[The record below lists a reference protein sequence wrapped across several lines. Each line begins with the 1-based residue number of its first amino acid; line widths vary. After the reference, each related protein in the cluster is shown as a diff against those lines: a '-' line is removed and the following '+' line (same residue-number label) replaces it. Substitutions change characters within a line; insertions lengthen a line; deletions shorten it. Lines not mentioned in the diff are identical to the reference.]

1 MIKLTALTRSL
12 KLLLFKNSI
21 VRNIFITFFVTN
33 LVIIVALGIILIR
46 DSMSVLTKDAEKY
59 NYQIVEQVILGL
71 NNMLNEIKEPLYVLS
86 RNSSVLEV
94 MKNYNDMSNADKLKY
109 EREIEELSYSLSRYK
124 TIIRDILILGENGYR
139 KNLKSGKPIDW
150 EYDFTIQPWYIES
163 ISSKTVKIKNLGLHQ
178 DDYYLNSNHN
188 QDTLSIAI
196 PAVDYYGN
204 VVGAIV
210 GNLELNHIG
219 GLLNLNPY
227 NRGELKL
234 ISNEGQ
240 ILADANEEIIGMN
253 FPLDLNED
261 MLNNEP
267 FSIQAELNGE
277 RSIITSMPVAIDEWN
292 LVHTITLDE
301 VTKSTDVLKRSNVIV
316 LLIFLLINF
325 SLVIILSV
333 WIYNPIKSLLSD
345 LTKNKTFDLKRRD
358 YKFIELNK
366 INAKYM
372 DLLER
377 VNGLTRKN
385 YQSTI
390 ALKESEIK
398 ALYSQINPHVLFNTL
413 QLLQTE
419 IVHGNK
425 KESNQ
430 IILSLSNLL
439 RYSMNQSDKM
449 IEISKEIKYIKDYL
463 FIINKKF
470 LDKVKLIVD
479 VPDNILKTKITK
491 LTIQPIVE
499 NCIKHGLQEGGGEIT
514 IEGLH
519 TDKAIII
526 TVSDNGIGISEQ
538 KMEWLKQLLSGRT
551 LARQPNH
558 IGLYNVDRRLK
569 YQYGNDYGIRIDS
582 KEKEYTRVKI
592 IIPKLDDGM

>member
-240 ILADANEEIIGMN
+240 ILADANEEMIGMN

-345 LTKNKTFDLKRRD
+345 HTKNKTFDLKRRD

-558 IGLYNVDRRLK
+558 NGLYNVDRRLK